1 MDVESGDLEL
11 DSWLVR
17 DARVALQMDSAR
29 TFLLMLDKRVAGY
42 FALTVGGSPVNTTLA
57 AQQNSLV
64 RPAVSRL
71 SAVAAGTRRLICRRA
86 LSMPVVRSSLRQ
98 LCAEPSFHSCYP
110 GSGVVEM

>member
-1 MDVESGDLEL
+1 MMDVESGDLEL

-86 LSMPVVRSSLRQ
+86 LSMPVVRSS
-98 LCAEPSFHSCYP
+98 
-110 GSGVVEM
+110 